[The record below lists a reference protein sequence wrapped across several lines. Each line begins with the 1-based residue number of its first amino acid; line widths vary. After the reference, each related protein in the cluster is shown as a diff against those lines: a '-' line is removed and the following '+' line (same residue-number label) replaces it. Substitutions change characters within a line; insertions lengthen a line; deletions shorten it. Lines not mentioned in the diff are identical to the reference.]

1 MPKKKP
7 HSEKDS
13 SIDIGRVMVV
23 SLFLILLTF
32 FILLNSIAVI
42 DEKRVR
48 AALGSLVGAFGGLPG
63 GLSALDTGS
72 NLMPPSAPMIEKD
85 LEVQELISQMEASL
99 ARKIT
104 VHNIKHGEIITIDAK
119 ALFLKHSLRINPLLI
134 PFLKKLS
141 RSINQKEYPLEIAG
155 HTDNRPG
162 SEKGYASNWELS
174 ALMAVQLLKFFESQG
189 AVRSGRLAAY
199 GYGSRQPIAPNDSHA
214 SRAQNRRVDV
224 ILRYKAPAYIKRL
237 YQKKS
242 SGFFTYKRF
251 DFKLY

>member
-1 MPKKKP
+1 MPKKKS

-13 SIDIGRVMVV
+13 RIDVARVMTV

-32 FILLNSIAVI
+32 FILLNSIAII
-42 DEKRVR
+42 DENRVR

-63 GLSALDTGS
+63 GLSALDTGK
-72 NLMPPSAPMIEKD
+72 NLMPPSPPMIEK
-85 LEVQELISQMEASL
+85 EMEISELISQMELSL

-104 VHNIKHGEIITIDAK
+104 VHNMKHSEIITLDAK
-119 ALFLKHSLRINPLLI
+119 ALFVKNSLRINPLLI

-141 RSINQKEYPLEIAG
+141 HSINQKEYPLEIAG
-155 HTDNRPG
+155 HTDIRPG

-174 ALMAVQLLKFFESQG
+174 TLMAVQLLKFFESQG

-199 GYGSRQPIAPNDSHA
+199 GYGSQQPIAPNDSHA
-214 SRAQNRRVDV
+214 SRAQNRRVEV